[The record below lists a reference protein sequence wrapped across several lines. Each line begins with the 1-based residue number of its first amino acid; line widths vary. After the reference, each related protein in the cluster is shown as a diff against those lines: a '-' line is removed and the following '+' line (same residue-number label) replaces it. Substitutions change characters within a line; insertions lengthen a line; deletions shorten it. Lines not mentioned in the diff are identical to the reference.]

1 MRPPGPLLLLL
12 AAAAAATADDCRE
25 ICSCKWKNGKQTAE
39 CRQKQLHTLPNDLSV
54 GTQVLDLS
62 YNLIQRL
69 PRRAFAEKGLTNLQ
83 KIFLRTCQLAEI
95 DNEALAELSNLVELD
110 LSKNRLRTIPSPS
123 FKHTPSLRE
132 LWLAHNPIQVILADA
147 FIHLTSLRTLDLSH
161 CIIRDIVA
169 HAFQPLEKLEKLK
182 LAFNRLTELRPR
194 LVESLRNLH
203 EVTVHNNPWN
213 CDCRLRKL
221 REWLVEKNVPHE
233 VSPVCAKPDRIQNRT
248 FDEMGEHEFACP
260 PEILPNVSHTV
271 RGTAGGNVT
280 AWCPVGGLPT
290 PRVLW
295 FVRDVLVHNESLLG
309 EGGARVFIANMNEG
323 ERGSLLLLS
332 GVRVEDSGVTIRC
345 DATNAAGTDSAA
357 FRLVVSPGSSLGFSM
372 DKVAAVSSVAV
383 VVVLIL
389 VGVLSVVAHRRR
401 ANSAV
406 PVKTITVN
414 GATETR
420 LANLPYTPSAYVG
433 GSVVYTKDNSNLLCE
448 KDHSSDGEAAECCTT
463 DEESQHSLCSVGPRL
478 GGHSRSLDGDKAT
491 LGCPFDAMWEPERV
505 QAMLDS
511 AAPENVMHSSLH
523 EPLGPNCNAMVQQRL
538 MSSSQRHLNNRL
550 SYLPDFAPDYS
561 ALYTFSQVGSGPAY
575 ATSTSTSHYGTI
587 PRSVKVRSCV
597 PEVIPGDG
605 TPPMNHQ
612 SRAWYFGS
620 GSASLSSS
628 QERRGSGTLLLSGQA
643 PNPTSACLPPQPLH
657 GHGNKL
663 SRITARDSPDEGYQE
678 GADV

>member
-12 AAAAAATADDCRE
+12 AAAASIAEYCPN
-25 ICSCKWKNGKQTAE
+25 ICSCKWKQGKQTAE
-39 CRQKQLHTLPNDLSV
+39 CRQKQLHTLPNNLDV
-54 GTQVLDLS
+54 ATQVLDLS
-62 YNLIQRL
+62 LNIIQRL
-69 PRRAFAEKGLTNLQ
+69 PRRAFAQKGLINLQ
-83 KIFLRTCQLAEI
+83 KIFLRRCEIAEI
-95 DNEALAELSNLVELD
+95 DNEALLELSNLVELD
-110 LSKNRLRTIPSPS
+110 LSENRLRSIPSLI
-123 FKHTPSLRE
+123 FQHTPELRE
-132 LWLAHNPIQVILADA
+132 LWLSKNSFQMIPVDA
-147 FIHLTSLRTLDLSH
+147 FAHLTSLRTLDLSH
-161 CIIRDIVA
+161 CNIRSIAARTFESLVM
-169 HAFQPLEKLEKLK
+169 LEKLK

-194 LVESLRNLH
+194 LVDSLRNLH
-203 EVTVHNNPWN
+203 ELTVHNNPWN

-221 REWLVEKNVPHE
+221 REWLVEQNVPHE
-233 VSPVCAKPDRIQNRT
+233 VSPLCAKPKRIQNRT
-248 FDEMGEHEFACP
+248 FDDMGEQEFACT

-271 RGTAGGNVT
+271 RGNAGGNVT

-290 PRVLW
+290 PDVSW

-309 EGGARVFIANMNEG
+309 DGGARVYITNRSG
-323 ERGSLLLLS
+323 RERGSLLLLA
-332 GVRVEDSGVTIRC
+332 GVRVEDSSITIRC
-345 DATNAAGTDSAA
+345 DATNAAGTASAS
-357 FRLVVSPGSSLGFSM
+357 FQLMISPGSSLGFTA

-383 VVVLIL
+383 VAVVLL
-389 VGVLSVVAHRRR
+389 VGVLYLLARRCR
-401 ANSAV
+401 PNSAV
-406 PVKTITVN
+406 PIKTITVN

-433 GSVVYTKDNSNLLCE
+433 GSVVYTKDNPNLLCE
-448 KDHSSDGEAAECCTT
+448 KDQSSEGEAADCCTT

-491 LGCPFDAMWEPERV
+491 LGCPFDAVWEPERV

-523 EPLGPNCNAMVQQRL
+523 EPLAPSCNAMVQQRL
-538 MSSSQRHLNNRL
+538 MSSSQRHLNHRL

-561 ALYTFSQVGSGPAY
+561 AMYAFSQVGSSQTY
-575 ATSTSTSHYGTI
+575 ATSSSHYGTI

-605 TPPMNHQ
+605 TPPMNHH
-612 SRAWYFGS
+612 SRAWHFGS
-620 GSASLSSS
+620 GGATLSS
-628 QERRGSGTLLLSGQA
+628 QERRGSGTLLLSGPA
-643 PNPTSACLPPQPLH
+643 PTSTSACLPPQPLH